1 MYYGIDAAVKYSFMN
16 LINSKVVD
24 PSHLWWLYFFGT
36 LFWNS
41 KPRCWF
47 NFWFTENV
55 DSHRLQRSFGDREI
69 LQEPDNQL
77 IFNIQQVLLS
87 NLEEKILTVME
98 STIKRMLVQKLLIKS
113 STVVLTRDGD
123 GI

>member
-36 LFWNS
+36 
-41 KPRCWF
+41 
-47 NFWFTENV
+47 
-55 DSHRLQRSFGDREI
+55 SFGTVNPGAGLTFGLQKMLTLTSLQKALEI
-69 LQEPDNQL
+69 EKMLQEPDYHL
-77 IFNIQQVLLS
+77 IFNILQVLLS

-98 STIKRMLVQKLLIKS
+98 SMIKMMLVQKLL
-113 STVVLTRDGD
+113 V
-123 GI
+123 